1 MRESGLDHLHT
12 VTKGPHPHLTLGHAK
27 FTAHPSVPF
36 LPRFKHPHLLLLLT
50 LALCATS
57 FAVKRTVRALQRCRA
72 LWSLQHQVDEDF
84 LQSFQL
90 RVLVV

>member
-57 FAVKRTVRALQRCRA
+57 FAVKRTV
-72 LWSLQHQVDEDF
+72 QHQVDEDF